1 VHGAV
6 FVVKDKD
13 CSNRFASLCG
23 GLYGVCWFVEV
34 VCVVHGALFVLKDKD
49 CSIVGLSRLSVLYRA
64 DNGRVGRFSLFAQ
77 KKYDWSAGGAQV
89 CWQGRALLQ

>member
-34 VCVVHGALFVLKDKD
+34 VCVVHGALFVLKDKN
-49 CSIVGLSRLSVLYRA
+49 CSIGFASLWVCRGRLYCARGSIRCK
-64 DNGRVGRFSLFAQ
+64 R
-77 KKYDWSAGGAQV
+77 
-89 CWQGRALLQ
+89 